1 MANELLS
8 QIPENL
14 SLLQT
19 TKFTF
24 VIPQLPFLKYFCQ
37 TVQLPGISTN
47 EIVQTT
53 LFNDTYKFGSKVNF
67 DPLTITSLVDEDIRV
82 WEETYQ
88 WMVYLANPVQFGQFK
103 NKFPSKFYDAIL
115 TLNTNANN
123 PNLRI
128 KFKNCFPTSVGSI
141 QFATTDNADVV
152 PVLDISFRYDYF
164 EIDRV

>member
-1 MANELLS
+1 MANELLA
-8 QIPENL
+8 QIPENT

-37 TVQLPGISTN
+37 TVQLPGLSTT
-47 EIVQTT
+47 EVLQSSM
-53 LFNDTYKFGSKVNF
+53 FNDTYRQGQKINF
-67 DPLTITSLVDEDIRV
+67 DPITITTLIDEDIRV

-88 WMVYLANPVQFGQFK
+88 WMVYLANPVRFGQFK
-103 NKFPSKFYDAIL
+103 EKFSSRFYDGML

-128 KFKNCFPTSVGSI
+128 KFKNCFPTSLGTI
-141 QFATTDNADVV
+141 PFATTDNADVV

-164 EIDRV
+164 EIDRL

>member
-1 MANELLS
+1 MANELLI
-8 QIPENL
+8 QIPENT

-37 TVQLPGISTN
+37 TVQLPGISTT
-47 EIVQTT
+47 EVVQQTM
-53 LFNDTYKFGSKVNF
+53 FNDTYRQGQKINF
-67 DPLTITSLVDEDIRV
+67 DPITITSLIDEDIRV

-88 WMVYLANPVQFGQFK
+88 WMVYLANPIKYGQFK
-103 NKFPSKFYDAIL
+103 EKFSSKFYDAML
-115 TLNTNANN
+115 TINTNANN
-123 PNLRI
+123 PNIRV
-128 KFKNCFPTSVGSI
+128 KFKNCFPTSLGTI

-164 EIDRV
+164 EIDRQ